1 MKEYTVALNAEF
13 VVTTDADALECEDIA
28 AERIEAA
35 LKDKADEVEVCTI
48 KTYTRLFGGY
58 NVKMAANMI
67 VDVEADDYEVAYDRA
82 VDVIENVP
90 YKDGVELVAIGT
102 YDAALREDKPF
113 LLKPNF
119 AMYM

>member
-1 MKEYTVALNAEF
+1 MKEYTVALNAEYT
-13 VVTTDADALECEDIA
+13 VTTDADALECEDIA

-48 KTYTRLFGGY
+48 KTYQRLFGGY
-58 NVKMAANMI
+58 SVKMAANMV
-67 VDVEADDYEVAYDRA
+67 VDVEADDYEVAYNRA
-82 VDVIENVP
+82 VDVVENIP
-90 YKDGVELVAIGT
+90 YKDGVELVAVGT

>member
-35 LKDKADEVEVCTI
+35 LKDKADELEVCTI
-48 KTYTRLFGGY
+48 KTYQRLFGGY

-67 VDVEADDYEVAYDRA
+67 VDVEADDYEVAYGRA
-82 VDVIENVP
+82 VDVIENIP

-102 YDAALREDKPF
+102 YDAALRDDKPF

>member
-13 VVTTDADALECEDIA
+13 VVTTDADALDCEDIA

-35 LKDKADEVEVCTI
+35 LKEKADEVEVCTI
-48 KTYTRLFGGY
+48 KTYQRLFGGY

-67 VDVEADDYEVAYDRA
+67 VDVEADDYEVAYNRA
-82 VDVIENVP
+82 VDVIEDIP

-102 YDAALREDKPF
+102 YDAALRDDKPF
-113 LLKPNF
+113 MLKPKF
-119 AMYM
+119 AF

>member
-13 VVTTDADALECEDIA
+13 TVMTDADALECEDIA
-28 AERIEAA
+28 AEMIEAA
-35 LKDKADEVEVCTI
+35 LKDKAGEVEVCTVKI
-48 KTYTRLFGGY
+48 YKRLFGGY

-67 VDVEADDYEVAYDRA
+67 VDVEADDYEVAYNRA
-82 VDVIENVP
+82 VDVVENIP
-90 YKDGVELVAIGT
+90 YKDDVKLVAIGT

-113 LLKPNF
+113 LLKPKF